1 MHSGHDFGDGLPT
14 VTCPDR
20 AAWRAWLERHHAE
33 APGAWL
39 VYFKK
44 HTGLPSV
51 GYRDS
56 VLEALCFGWIDGLK
70 RRIDDQ
76 RYVHRFTPRRPG
88 SRWSDL
94 NVRCARELIAAGL
107 MHAAG
112 LEAFER
118 RSDAPDPNAALRRD
132 PEPALPA
139 DIEQALREH
148 PQSWA
153 HFVALAPG
161 CRRQYVLW
169 LSTAKRPETRRK
181 RLEEAIRLLA
191 DGRSLGMK

>member
-1 MHSGHDFGDGLPT
+1 MQSAPAPADDLPT
-14 VTCPDR
+14 VDCPDR
-20 AAWRAWLERHHAE
+20 AAWRAWLERHHAD

-44 HTGLPSV
+44 HTGLASV
-51 GYRDS
+51 SYRDS

-70 RRIDDQ
+70 RRIDDE
-76 RYVHRFTPRRPG
+76 RYAHRFTPRRPG
-88 SRWSDL
+88 SRWSEL
-94 NVRCARELIAAGL
+94 NVRHARELIAAGL
-107 MHAAG
+107 MQDAG

-118 RSDAPDPNAALRRD
+118 RSQAPDANAALRSDPD
-132 PEPALPA
+132 PELPP

-148 PQSWA
+148 PQSWR
-153 HFVALAPG
+153 HFTALAPG

-181 RLEEAIRLLA
+181 RLDEAIRLLA
-191 DGRSLGMK
+191 EGRRLGMK

>member
-1 MHSGHDFGDGLPT
+1 MNSGHDFGDELPA
-14 VTCPDR
+14 VSCPDR
-20 AAWRAWLERHHAE
+20 AAWRAWLERRHAE

-44 HTGLPSV
+44 HTGLASV
-51 GYRDS
+51 SYRDS

-76 RYVHRFTPRRPG
+76 RYAHRFTPRRPG

-94 NVRCARELIAAGL
+94 NVRCARELIAAGQ
-107 MHAAG
+107 MRAAG

-118 RSDAPDPNAALRRD
+118 RSDAPDPDAALRRD
-132 PEPALPA
+132 PDPALPA

-148 PQSWA
+148 PQSWE
-153 HFVALAPG
+153 HFTALAPG

-169 LSTAKRPETRRK
+169 LSTAKRPETRSK
-181 RLEEAIRLLA
+181 RLDEAIRLLA
-191 DGRSLGMK
+191 EGRRLGMK